1 MSLSCVLLKQLCVI
15 IILRKDNVCTMAL
28 EIKKQQ
34 IFKRDPQLQ
43 SAWIT
48 FSVYLFVLLLGNC
61 ICTRTHVSEFAV
73 FVGSVFVQQKSNVAH
88 SRTYVYVTALGEH
101 AYAVWYCMQ
110 AWIHRS
116 MDSSCTCVRKQEAGP
131 RRYMRLCC
139 LLVQA
144 IARGSDVS
152 PSLHFLL
159 PAGPISLFPRLTAV
173 PKLTQQQ
180 RRKRTSKKRRNNMER
195 VKSAT
200 SVRIPFV
207 G

>member
-1 MSLSCVLLKQLCVI
+1 
-15 IILRKDNVCTMAL
+15 MAL

-101 AYAVWYCMQ
+101 AYAVCMQ
-110 AWIHRS
+110 AWSHRS

-131 RRYMRLCC
+131 RRYMRLYSAF
-139 LLVQA
+139 LFYSSWFRRLSLSSFLVASWTNFSFPKTDCSAQA
-144 IARGSDVS
+144 
-152 PSLHFLL
+152 H
-159 PAGPISLFPRLTAV
+159 
-173 PKLTQQQ
+173 
-180 RRKRTSKKRRNNMER
+180 
-195 VKSAT
+195 SAT
-200 SVRIPFV
+200 TQEECE
-207 G
+207 